1 MFRRSLVSAFA
12 ATRVALSGGG
22 GGTWPEPDHIGGSI
36 NRYEDKAYP
45 NMPHELAHNTH
56 DLSVFKNNP
65 IMGKMLDQYNALY
78 DDQVTGSAR
87 ALFQDPARAW
97 YAFDYAST
105 VIMEEHDR
113 EEWNDKPY
121 VTVNHLY
128 EPPSGSEERP
138 IRVEA
143 YGNPGDNQLVACF
156 GDCAPHVPQSMYVM
170 IMKGYAKNKCPMC
183 QQWYYIHNRPWLIMH
198 PDWTDEPAA
207 DEGPAYTFAEI
218 ESEFDRDFHEFGV
231 YLNIE

>member
-1 MFRRSLVSAFA
+1 MLRRSLVSAFA
-12 ATRVALSGGG
+12 ATRIARSGDSGHG
-22 GGTWPEPDHIGGSI
+22 DPVVDHVGGSI
-36 NRYEDKAYP
+36 ERHEDKAYP
-45 NMPHELAHNTH
+45 NMPHHLAHNQH

-65 IMGKMLDQYNALY
+65 IMGKMLDQYNVMY
-78 DDQVTGSAR
+78 DDQVTGTAR
-87 ALFQDPARAW
+87 ALYQDPARAW
-97 YAFDYAST
+97 YAFDYGST

-113 EEWNDKPY
+113 MEWNDKPY

-128 EPPSGSEERP
+128 EPPVGCEERP

-143 YGNPGDNQLVACF
+143 YSNPGDNQLVACF
-156 GDCAPHVPQSMYVM
+156 GDCAPHVAQSMYVM
-170 IMKGYAKNKCPMC
+170 MMKGYRKNKCPMC
-183 QQWYYIHNRPWLIMH
+183 QQWFYIHNRPWLIMH

-218 ESEFDRDFHEFGV
+218 EGEFDRDFHEFGV